1 MFLAA
6 LALAGAIT
14 VAAQGQPPQPA
25 GAGVTMAKTWTDD
38 DLDKLMKEIGGTQGA
53 MRKAIDGQNAELLKT
68 NADKLEELF
77 EQVDDFWSS
86 RNVKEAADIADDA
99 AERMRKTS
107 RKPRNTPSCYREP
120 ARAAT
125 GSIATRARTGSTGLN
140 PDLGRSAGRQAG
152 PVRAYRPPAPTC

>member
-99 AERMRKTS
+99 AEHAEHIEDAADAKDFAKAAEHAKLLQGTCASCHGQYRI
-107 RKPRNTPSCYREP
+107 KP
-120 ARAAT
+120 
-125 GSIATRARTGSTGLN
+125 
-140 PDLGRSAGRQAG
+140 
-152 PVRAYRPPAPTC
+152 